1 MSISDTQKQLL
12 SAMKLVAEGTQ
23 QNNGPVMKIG
33 VVAEDPEGYKC
44 IVNIQGTEKECVLP
58 EHLHDWISK
67 DDIVYVTDLYGN
79 EAELMVSGSSGST
92 RKQSLVV
99 NDENKNKL
107 VGGVTKFEDNNGTL
121 TDNYLTI
128 E

>member
-1 MSISDTQKQLL
+1 
-12 SAMKLVAEGTQ
+12 MKVVAEGTQ
-23 QNNGPVMKIG
+23 QNKGPVMKVG

-107 VGGVTKFEDNNGTL
+107 VGGVTKFEDNDGTL

>member
-1 MSISDTQKQLL
+1 
-12 SAMKLVAEGTQ
+12 MKLVAEGTQ
-23 QNNGPVMKIG
+23 QNNGPVMKVG

-107 VGGVTKFEDNNGTL
+107 VGGVTKFEDNDGTL

>member
-23 QNNGPVMKIG
+23 QNNGPVMKVG

-107 VGGVTKFEDNNGTL
+107 VGGVTKFEDNDGTL